1 MRRARDLAKDT
12 PQETR
17 QETRQNE
24 TPASG
29 NEIGN
34 DIQEGPRTL
43 LPSRRR
49 LLQGAALAAVPSAL
63 LTTHHAVAAPR
74 AVDYP
79 PAEWAPASTSNYTA
93 SNRPSSYPINYVII
107 HVTQE
112 TYADTLAIFKN
123 PAKKVSAH
131 YVVRSA
137 DGHIAQ
143 CVRERNV
150 GWHAGNWS
158 YNTRSI
164 GIEHE
169 GWVDQ
174 PEYFTD
180 EMYEQSAALTAAI
193 CKKYGIP
200 KNREHIIGHVEVPGT
215 DHTDPGRH
223 WDWTRYIRM
232 VNFA

>member
-1 MRRARDLAKDT
+1 MDRAR
-12 PQETR
+12 R
-17 QETRQNE
+17 
-24 TPASG
+24 
-29 NEIGN
+29 
-34 DIQEGPRTL
+34 

-49 LLQGAALAAVPSAL
+49 LLQCAALAAVPAAL
-63 LTTHHAVAAPR
+63 LPTTRATARPR

-79 PAEWAPASTSNYTA
+79 LAEWVPASASNYTA
-93 SNRPSSYPINYVII
+93 ANRPSTYPVDFVIV

-112 TYADTLAIFKN
+112 TYADTLAIFQN
-123 PAKKVSAH
+123 SAKKVSAH
-131 YVVRSA
+131 YVVRSE

-150 GWHAGNWS
+150 AWHAGNWN

-180 EMYEQSAALTAAI
+180 AMYEQSALLTSDI
-193 CKKYGIP
+193 CDTYGIP
-200 KNREHIIGHVEVPGT
+200 KNRDHIIGHVEVPGS
-215 DHTDPGRH
+215 DHTDPGPY
-223 WDWTRYIRM
+223 WDWPRYM
-232 VNFA
+232 DLVNSV